1 MGSMYIKNLEK
12 NYGKKKVLNGLTYE
26 FTHGIYGILGPNGAG
41 KTTLMKC
48 ILGLEKY
55 EGSIEIEEKEKM
67 GYLPQNFSLFRQL
80 KVMEAMEYIAILKKA
95 GTDNLNEI
103 LEMVNL
109 GQEKNTKIK
118 NLSGG
123 MLRRFGIAQ
132 ALVGNPDILI
142 IDEPTVG
149 LDPKERVRFR
159 NLLAQIQG
167 ERVILLS
174 SHIVEDMEAVCDEI
188 LIIKD
193 GRIIISGNKEDL
205 IHSMAGKIVECEVKK
220 TELGNYRNYNATSI
234 TYSGENALVRFVGDH
249 LPEGE
254 EKVATL
260 EDVYFY
266 YAGESDGQK
275 ENLG

>member
-234 TYSGENALVRFVGDH
+234 TYSGENALMRFVGDH

>member
-1 MGSMYIKNLEK
+1 MYIKNLK
-12 NYGKKKVLNGLTYE
+12 KKYGKKEVLNDLTYE

-55 EGSIEIEEKEKM
+55 DGFIQMEENEKI
-67 GYLPQNFSLFRQL
+67 GYLPQSFSLFRQL
-80 KVMEAMEYIAILKKA
+80 KVIEAMEYIAMLKLAEK
-95 GTDNLNEI
+95 DNINEI

-109 GQEKNTKIK
+109 CQEKNTKIK

-132 ALVGNPDILI
+132 ALVGNPNILI

-167 ERVILLS
+167 ERIILFS
-174 SHIVEDMEAVCDEI
+174 SHIVEDMDAICDELLI
-188 LIIKD
+188 LKN
-193 GRIIISGNKEDL
+193 GKIIISGKKGDL
-205 IHSMAGKIVECEVKK
+205 IHSMEGKVVECEVKK
-220 TELGNYRNYNATSI
+220 TELINYKNYHATSI
-234 TYSGENALVRFVGDH
+234 SYSEEKARVRFVGDY
-249 LPEGE
+249 LPVGE
-254 EKVATL
+254 NKTATL

-266 YAGESDGQK
+266 YAGEADEQK
-275 ENLG
+275 RNIG

>member
-55 EGSIEIEEKEKM
+55 EGSIEISEKEKR

-109 GQEKNTKIK
+109 GQEKDTKIK

>member
-1 MGSMYIKNLEK
+1 MYIKNLK
-12 NYGKKKVLNGLTYE
+12 KKYGKKEVLNDLTYE

-55 EGSIEIEEKEKM
+55 DGFIQMEENEKI
-67 GYLPQNFSLFRQL
+67 GYLPQSFSLFRQL
-80 KVMEAMEYIAILKKA
+80 KVIEAMEYIAMLKLAEK
-95 GTDNLNEI
+95 DNINEI

-109 GQEKNTKIK
+109 CQEKNTKIK

-132 ALVGNPDILI
+132 ALVGNPNILI

-167 ERVILLS
+167 ERIILFS
-174 SHIVEDMEAVCDEI
+174 SHIVEDMDAICDELLI
-188 LIIKD
+188 LKN
-193 GRIIISGNKEDL
+193 GKIIISGKKGDL
-205 IHSMAGKIVECEVKK
+205 IHSMEGKVVECAVKK
-220 TELGNYRNYNATSI
+220 TELINYKNYHATSI
-234 TYSGENALVRFVGDH
+234 SYSEEKARVRFVGDH
-249 LPEGE
+249 LPVGE
-254 EKVATL
+254 NKTATL

-266 YAGESDGQK
+266 YAGEADEQK
-275 ENLG
+275 RNIG

>member
-1 MGSMYIKNLEK
+1 MYIKNLK
-12 NYGKKKVLNGLTYE
+12 KKYGKKEVLNDLTYE

-55 EGSIEIEEKEKM
+55 DGFIQMEENEKI
-67 GYLPQNFSLFRQL
+67 GYLPQSFSLFRQL
-80 KVMEAMEYIAILKKA
+80 KVIEAMEYIAMLKLAEK
-95 GTDNLNEI
+95 DNINEI

-109 GQEKNTKIK
+109 CQEKNTKIK

-132 ALVGNPDILI
+132 ALVGNPNILI

-167 ERVILLS
+167 ERIILFS
-174 SHIVEDMEAVCDEI
+174 SHIVEDMDAICDELLI
-188 LIIKD
+188 LKN
-193 GRIIISGNKEDL
+193 GKIIISGKKGDL
-205 IHSMAGKIVECEVKK
+205 IHSMEGKVVECEVKK
-220 TELGNYRNYNATSI
+220 TELINYKNYHATSI
-234 TYSGENALVRFVGDH
+234 SYSEEKARVRFVGDH
-249 LPEGE
+249 LPVGE
-254 EKVATL
+254 NKTATL

-266 YAGESDGQK
+266 YAGEADEQK
-275 ENLG
+275 RNIG

>member
-1 MGSMYIKNLEK
+1 MYIKDLK
-12 NYGKKKVLNGLTYE
+12 KKYGKKEVLNDLTYK

-55 EGSIEIEEKEKM
+55 DGFIQMEENEKI
-67 GYLPQNFSLFRQL
+67 GYLPQSFSLFRQL
-80 KVMEAMEYIAILKKA
+80 KVIEAMEYIAMLKLAEK
-95 GTDNLNEI
+95 DNINEI

-109 GQEKNTKIK
+109 CKEKNTKIK

-132 ALVGNPDILI
+132 ALVGNPNILI

-167 ERVILLS
+167 ERIILFS
-174 SHIVEDMEAVCDEI
+174 SHIVEDMDAICDELLI
-188 LIIKD
+188 LKN
-193 GRIIISGNKEDL
+193 GKIIISGKKGDL
-205 IHSMAGKIVECEVKK
+205 IHSMEGKVVECEVKK
-220 TELGNYRNYNATSI
+220 TELINYKNYHATSI
-234 TYSGENALVRFVGDH
+234 SYSEEKARVRFVGDH
-249 LPEGE
+249 LPVGE
-254 EKVATL
+254 NKTATL

-266 YAGESDGQK
+266 YAGEADEQK
-275 ENLG
+275 RNIG

>member
-1 MGSMYIKNLEK
+1 MYIKNLEK

-55 EGSIEIEEKEKM
+55 EGSIEIDKKEKM
-67 GYLPQNFSLFRQL
+67 GYLPQNFSLFCQL

-249 LPEGE
+249 LPAGE

>member
-1 MGSMYIKNLEK
+1 MYIKNLK
-12 NYGKKKVLNGLTYE
+12 KKYGKKEVLNDLTYE

-55 EGSIEIEEKEKM
+55 DGFIQMEENEKI
-67 GYLPQNFSLFRQL
+67 GYLPQSFSLFRQL
-80 KVMEAMEYIAILKKA
+80 KVIEAMEYIAMLKLAEK
-95 GTDNLNEI
+95 DNINEI

-109 GQEKNTKIK
+109 CQEKNTKIK

-132 ALVGNPDILI
+132 ALVGNPNILI

-167 ERVILLS
+167 ERIILFS
-174 SHIVEDMEAVCDEI
+174 SHIVEDMDAICDELLI
-188 LIIKD
+188 LKN
-193 GRIIISGNKEDL
+193 GKIIISGKKEDL
-205 IHSMAGKIVECEVKK
+205 IHSMEGKVVECEVKK
-220 TELGNYRNYNATSI
+220 TELINYKNYHATSI
-234 TYSGENALVRFVGDH
+234 SYSEEKARVRFVGDY
-249 LPEGE
+249 LPVGE
-254 EKVATL
+254 NKTATL

-266 YAGESDGQK
+266 YAGEADEQK
-275 ENLG
+275 RNIG

>member
-1 MGSMYIKNLEK
+1 MYIKNLK
-12 NYGKKKVLNGLTYE
+12 KKYGKKEVLNDLTYE

-55 EGSIEIEEKEKM
+55 DGFIQMEENEKI
-67 GYLPQNFSLFRQL
+67 GYLPQSFSLFRQL
-80 KVMEAMEYIAILKKA
+80 KVIEAMEYIAMLKLAEK
-95 GTDNLNEI
+95 DNINEI

-109 GQEKNTKIK
+109 CQEKNTKIK

-132 ALVGNPDILI
+132 ALVGNPNILI

-167 ERVILLS
+167 ERIILFS
-174 SHIVEDMEAVCDEI
+174 SHIVEDMDAICDELLI
-188 LIIKD
+188 LKN
-193 GRIIISGNKEDL
+193 GKIIISGKKEDL
-205 IHSMAGKIVECEVKK
+205 IHSMEGKVVECEVKK
-220 TELGNYRNYNATSI
+220 TELINYKNYHATSI
-234 TYSGENALVRFVGDH
+234 SYSEEKARVRFVGDH
-249 LPEGE
+249 LPVGE
-254 EKVATL
+254 NKTATL

-266 YAGESDGQK
+266 YAGEADEQK
-275 ENLG
+275 RNIG

>member
-234 TYSGENALVRFVGDH
+234 TYSEENALVRFVGDH

>member
-1 MGSMYIKNLEK
+1 MYIKNLK
-12 NYGKKKVLNGLTYE
+12 KKYGKKEVLNDLTYE

-55 EGSIEIEEKEKM
+55 DGFIQMEENEKI
-67 GYLPQNFSLFRQL
+67 GYLPQSFSLFRQL
-80 KVMEAMEYIAILKKA
+80 KVIEAMEYIAMLKLAEK
-95 GTDNLNEI
+95 DNINEI

-109 GQEKNTKIK
+109 CKEKNTKIK

-132 ALVGNPDILI
+132 ALVGNPNILI

-167 ERVILLS
+167 ERIILFS
-174 SHIVEDMEAVCDEI
+174 SHIVEDMDAICDELLI
-188 LIIKD
+188 LKN
-193 GRIIISGNKEDL
+193 GKIIISGKKGDL
-205 IHSMAGKIVECEVKK
+205 IHSMEGKVVECEVKK
-220 TELGNYRNYNATSI
+220 TELINYKNYHATSI
-234 TYSGENALVRFVGDH
+234 SYSEEKARARFVGDH
-249 LPEGE
+249 LPVGE
-254 EKVATL
+254 NKTATL

-266 YAGESDGQK
+266 YAGEADEQK
-275 ENLG
+275 RNIG